1 MKKPCQARGR
11 YIAGVTSGAGGALAP
26 LAEILRSLEE
36 QKFELKR
43 EEKYLRGPPIGPT
56 EYYYA
61 ELSQARVVA

>member
-1 MKKPCQARGR
+1 MGP
-11 YIAGVTSGAGGALAP
+11 GGPWPP

-36 QKFELKR
+36 QKFESKS
-43 EEKYLRGPPIGPT
+43 EENYLRGPPIGPT